1 MTRTFLVFVLVAS
14 LAAAAPQ
21 PTPTRRAPFDSKRIQ
36 PIVRLLQH
44 QSDLR
49 EIPPVAQRAAVR
61 LLEKETSD
69 GNAIVLVEFAR
80 GVPAPAV
87 LTVELERGKATLR
100 DDGNAPDEKA
110 QDGIH
115 SGYVR
120 IDVKQLQAAS
130 ERLLGATKP
139 IPIFVG
145 RQIVATFTPE
155 RVEAGKLR
163 DLRDIPPFP
172 SRANFADVELR
183 SREMPNLRF
192 PVLVDFKPGI
202 LIPLW
207 PTIEPAEVDAQASL
221 VINHPGVVDDPSRT
235 FNPCTNVGTPMGT
248 WTFGHVMEQMA
259 NTPLTGITPEA
270 FTRRWLK
277 RWEVSPLINDISVP
291 ARPNV
296 VPLIVDPWPKNPDG
310 TLDLSKAPFRLV
322 AVVYRGDLAQNLIY
336 GGGGAGEARL
346 VFALTDPNTCAPRR
360 FLVIFEYGIQ
370 QPSCLARKAWGQAW
384 FDLKNNPVGSPAYN
398 AALEALTLQFTEA
411 GTNPSQFPN
420 QSSLNQLR
428 TNEIVI
434 SPAWEL
440 REFHLAGG
448 DADVGHLR
456 ETTIVRTPDFPL
468 NNQFVTADFI
478 NQNAPAI
485 LNDTYDVDA
494 EFPIG
499 TPFLGAVA
507 PIPFPPS
514 GVFWD
519 GPGAH
524 PSAIIITPNT
534 RHKFSLN
541 TCNGCHGGE
550 TATTFTHISENG
562 ALSGFLTGI
571 TIPDAAGEPVTRT
584 FNDLQNRK
592 QKLAQ
597 LLSQPC
603 LLQLFFEPLRM
614 AD

>member
-1 MTRTFLVFVLVAS
+1 MSRTSLVVLLVVTLTAGAAQRPAPARVA
-14 LAAAAPQ
+14 
-21 PTPTRRAPFDSKRIQ
+21 FDSSKIQ
-36 PIVRLLQH
+36 PLVRLLQREP
-44 QSDLR
+44 DLR
-49 EIPPVAQRAAVR
+49 DVPPVAQRVAVR
-61 LLEKETSD
+61 LLEKEISE
-69 GNAIVLVEFAR
+69 GNAIVFAEFAP

-87 LTVELERGKATLR
+87 LTMELERGTATLR
-100 DDGNAPDEKA
+100 DDGNAPDERA

-120 IDVKQLQAAS
+120 VDVKQLQAAN
-130 ERLLGATKP
+130 ERLLRATRP

-145 RQIVATFTPE
+145 RQIVATFTAE
-155 RVEAGKLR
+155 RMEAGKLR
-163 DLRDIPPFP
+163 DLREIPPFP

-183 SREMPNLRF
+183 SKDLPNLNF
-192 PVLVDFKPGI
+192 PVMVDFNPGI
-202 LIPLW
+202 LIPLF
-207 PTIEPAEVDAQASL
+207 PTIDPNQVDAPSSL
-221 VINHPGVVDDPSRT
+221 VITNPGVVDDPSRT
-235 FNPCTNVGTPMGT
+235 FNPCTNIGTPMGK

-259 NTPLTGITPEA
+259 NTPQTGITPEA

-277 RWEVSPLINDISVP
+277 RWEVSPLINDIQVP

-296 VPLIVDPWPKNPDG
+296 VTQIVNPWPKNLDG
-310 TLDLSKAPFRLV
+310 TLNLAKAPFRLV
-322 AVVYRGDLAQNLIY
+322 AVVYRGDLAQNLVY
-336 GGGGAGEARL
+336 GGGSAGEARL

-370 QPSCLARKAWGQAW
+370 QPSCVARKAWGQAW
-384 FDLKNNPVGSPAYN
+384 FDLKNNQVGSPAYN
-398 AALEALTLQFTEA
+398 AALEALTVQFTEA

-428 TNEIVI
+428 TNELVI
-434 SPAWEL
+434 SPSWEL

-468 NNQFVTADFI
+468 NDQFVTADFI
-478 NQNAPAI
+478 NQHAAAI
-485 LNDTYDVDA
+485 LNDTYSVDA

-499 TPFLGAVA
+499 TPYLGAVA
-507 PIPFPPS
+507 PVPFPPS
-514 GVFWD
+514 AVFWD
-519 GPGAH
+519 GPGPH
-524 PSAIIITPNT
+524 PSAAIATPNS

-550 TATTFTHISENG
+550 TGTTFTHISENG

-571 TIPDAAGEPVTRT
+571 TIPDAAGEPVNRT
-584 FNDLQNRK
+584 FNDLEFRK

-603 LLQLFFEPLRM
+603 FFNLFFEPLRM
-614 AD
+614 AH